1 MLLKILS
8 QWKLLYTYLDSYSCV
23 CVELGRYWWLCFR
36 IMSWV
41 LTEIIQSL
49 PGNQDI
55 LPYQIKQI
63 KAILRAAF
71 ISSLFITSLGDL
83 VHSSWWVSEHVAKKF
98 KKLEKPS
105 WLVLR
110 FFFKWHGYIHT
121 CWKRCIWTTLLTLC
135 FMGAPWVTVLL
146 DPQVSIQDDYRKLKC
161 VRW

>member
-1 MLLKILS
+1 
-8 QWKLLYTYLDSYSCV
+8 
-23 CVELGRYWWLCFR
+23 
-36 IMSWV
+36 MSWV

-105 WLVLR
+105 WLVLS
-110 FFFKWHGYIHT
+110 FF
-121 CWKRCIWTTLLTLC
+121 LND
-135 FMGAPWVTVLL
+135 MGIFTPVGKDVFEQLF
-146 DPQVSIQDDYRKLKC
+146 
-161 VRW
+161 